1 MQSEPRS
8 GLSPIKIRIVDSVSE
23 IPDMTTDIQH
33 VQQYFKTDVSINVC
47 ILDEKQSYCNDKQNA
62 YCILLMLC
70 AMTTN

>member
-33 VQQYFKTDVSINVC
+33 LQQCFKTEV
-47 ILDEKQSYCNDKQNA
+47 
-62 YCILLMLC
+62 
-70 AMTTN
+70 